1 MKQSIVERRI
11 MWGDLD
17 SLGIVFYPRYYEWL
31 DASGHLFFESLG
43 LGLDTLWQ
51 RRQIQFGLIETGC
64 QYASP
69 GRYHQT
75 VRIATQ
81 LDALTSKTLTL
92 KSTFHDVADDRLLLT
107 GIEKRICMDVSNPYR
122 IRAVDIPSDVY
133 DVLHQAMA

>member
-1 MKQSIVERRI
+1 

-43 LGLDTLWQ
+43 LGLDTLWKQ
-51 RRQIQFGLIETGC
+51 RQIQFGLIETGC

-75 VRIATQ
+75 LRIVTQ
-81 LDALTSKTLTL
+81 LDALSSKTLVL
-92 KSTFHDVADDRLLLT
+92 KSTMHDKNDDRLLVT
-107 GIEKRICMDVSNPYR
+107 GREKRICMDVSDPEK
-122 IRAVDIPSDVY
+122 IRAVDIPTDVH
-133 DVLHQAMA
+133 DVLRQALGDAGN

>member
-1 MKQSIVERRI
+1 

-51 RRQIQFGLIETGC
+51 QRQIQFGLIETGC

-75 VRIATQ
+75 VRIVTQ

-92 KSTFHDVADDRLLLT
+92 KSTFSDAADDRLLMT
-107 GIEKRICMDVSNPYR
+107 GTEKRICMDVSDPHR
-122 IRAVDIPSDVY
+122 IRAVDIPSDVHE
-133 DVLHQAMA
+133 VLQKALTDSSA